1 MTVEVTCFVDTNV
14 LIYALDATDPKSAI
28 AERLIEH
35 RPTLSV
41 QVINE
46 VVSVQTKKLR
56 RPMRDALNVAA
67 YLMQRCQVV
76 ALTVAD
82 IELSHKL
89 ITDHNFSMWDSLIV
103 ASALNANCITLYS
116 EDMQHGQIVHGK
128 LTIQNPF
135 L

>member
-1 MTVEVTCFVDTNV
+1 
-14 LIYALDATDPKSAI
+14 
-28 AERLIEH
+28 
-35 RPTLSV
+35 
-41 QVINE
+41 
-46 VVSVQTKKLR
+46 
-56 RPMRDALNVAA
+56 MRDALNVAA

-82 IELSHKL
+82 IELSHQL

-103 ASALNANCITLYS
+103 ASALNANCATLYS
-116 EDMQHGQIVHGK
+116 EDMQHGQIVHGR